1 MSSSCHPSACLNQL
15 IELMYVDLLLFND
28 DLVSILHNVWQQ
40 TRDNKQKTNTQ
51 QSDYLWLLVK
61 QRPKGTMKTGWVT
74 PWSTIPV
81 RSQRWATM
89 HPSHALQDHKLV
101 EDGLPPP
108 RPVVSAC
115 PSERAQGVKV
125 LSTEHML
132 QKLTA
137 FNHKWDTAKPS
148 TEPCLIS
155 TDATA
160 LCPSTDHLRSAKI
173 VRREVMLSKLSVEAT
188 DWREMAPYLRMTV
201 HPKLWGPWRIRKYLP
216 RNSKKPQE
224 PPHPS
229 QVQRP

>member
-1 MSSSCHPSACLNQL
+1 MSHL
-15 IELMYVDLLLFND
+15 I
-28 DLVSILHNVWQQ
+28 
-40 TRDNKQKTNTQ
+40 K
-51 QSDYLWLLVK
+51 
-61 QRPKGTMKTGWVT
+61 
-74 PWSTIPV
+74 
-81 RSQRWATM
+81 
-89 HPSHALQDHKLV
+89 DHKLV
-101 EDGLPPP
+101 GEDGLPPT

-115 PSERAQGVKV
+115 PSERAQGVEV

-160 LCPSTDHLRSAKI
+160 LCPSIDHLSSAKI
-173 VRREVMLSKLSVEAT
+173 VRREVMLSKHTVEAT

-216 RNSKKPQE
+216 WNSEKTSGTTPSITGTEAIKGTPSGCFPTSHPQT
-224 PPHPS
+224 
-229 QVQRP
+229 QLQD